1 MSSSFRLR
9 GVRVLVAGAGLAG
22 LSAAH
27 ALEEDGADVTIVE
40 ARQRV
45 GGRVWTMR
53 DGFAHGQHAEGGAD
67 LIEDEQEA
75 VLALARRLHLPTVR
89 ILRGGFGYYGRTATG
104 RFAIQ
109 SGHRAFVLMGQHVAR
124 LVHDYTLAEQR
135 WDSAIAQRLARQSV
149 DAWLRSHRL
158 PAWLRDRYRGLR
170 GLFLAD
176 PEDLSLLALV
186 DFLADDPW
194 SGQPD
199 GVLRIASGN
208 DRLATSLAAR
218 LRARIDL
225 GAVLRRVTQ
234 RGRRVAATIESASG
248 IAEWRGD
255 YLVSTLPASTLR
267 DVSFAPALPDVQTSA
282 IRALRYGAATRML
295 LQFERRFWTRRGRP
309 RAFASSAAHGAVWDG
324 NQHQRGPAGI
334 LSLLAGGRASRE
346 LAEIAQRQGVD
357 EVVQRL
363 SWLGRP
369 SSLLHS
375 RVVRW
380 DRDPWAR
387 GGYAYFD
394 PSFDP
399 RWRDVLA
406 HSAGRVVF
414 AGEHTS
420 VRWQGYMNGAV
431 ESGHRAAAEI
441 AAMAG
446 A

>member
-1 MSSSFRLR
+1 MMTRLR
-9 GVRVLVAGAGLAG
+9 GIRVLVAGAGLAG

-27 ALEEDGADVTIVE
+27 ALEDDGAEVTIVE

-45 GGRVWTMR
+45 GGRVWTIR
-53 DGFAHGQHAEGGAD
+53 DGFARGQHAEGGAD

-109 SGHRAFVLMGQHVAR
+109 SGHRAFVLMGRHIAPLIR
-124 LVHDYTLAEQR
+124 DYKLAEQR
-135 WDSAIAQRLARQSV
+135 WDSAIARRLARQSV

-186 DFLADDPW
+186 DFLAADPW
-194 SGQPD
+194 TGQPD
-199 GVLRIASGN
+199 GMLRIASGN
-208 DRLATSLAAR
+208 DRLATALAER

-234 RGRRVAATIESASG
+234 TRDRVVATIESASG
-248 IAEWRGD
+248 VAEWRGD
-255 YLVSTLPASTLR
+255 YLISALPASTLR
-267 DVSFAPALPDVQTSA
+267 DVSFTPALPDVQATA
-282 IRALRYGAATRML
+282 IGALRYGAATRML

-309 RAFASSAAHGAVWDG
+309 LAFASSAPFGAVWDG
-324 NQHQRGPAGI
+324 NQHQRGRAGI
-334 LSLLAGGRASRE
+334 LSLLAGGSASRE
-346 LAEIAQRQGVD
+346 LAAIAAREGAAG
-357 EVVQRL
+357 VVQRL
-363 SWLGRP
+363 TWLGRP
-369 SSLLHS
+369 SSLLHD
-375 RVVRW
+375 RVIRW
-380 DRDPWAR
+380 DRDPWVG

-406 HSAGRVVF
+406 HPAGRIVF

-420 VRWQGYMNGAV
+420 VRWQGYMNGAIQ
-431 ESGHRAAAEI
+431 SGERAAAEI
-441 AAMAG
+441 AAMQIPS
-446 A
+446 

>member
-1 MSSSFRLR
+1 MKTRLR
-9 GVRVLVAGAGLAG
+9 GLRVLVAGAGLAG
-22 LSAAH
+22 LSAAY

-45 GGRVWTMR
+45 GGRVWTIR
-53 DGFAHGQHAEGGAD
+53 DGFARGQHAEGGAD

-75 VLALARRLHLPTVR
+75 VLALARRLRLPTSR

-109 SGHRAFVLMGQHVAR
+109 SGHRAFVLMGRHIAPSI
-124 LVHDYTLAEQR
+124 HDYKLAEQR
-135 WDSAIAQRLARQSV
+135 WDSAIARRLARQSV

-186 DFLADDPW
+186 DFLAADPW

-199 GVLRIASGN
+199 GMLRITGGN
-208 DRLATSLAAR
+208 DRLATALAER
-218 LRARIDL
+218 LRAPVEL

-234 RGRRVAATIESASG
+234 RGRRVAATIEFAGG

-267 DVSFAPALPDVQTSA
+267 DVTFAPALPDGQAAA

-295 LQFERRFWTRRGRP
+295 LQFDRRFWKRRGRP
-309 RAFASSAAHGAVWDG
+309 LAFASSAAHGAVWDG
-324 NQHQRGPAGI
+324 NEQQRGPAGI
-334 LSLLAGGRASRE
+334 LSLLAGGSASRE
-346 LAEIAQRQGVD
+346 LAEIARRHGVG

-363 SWLGRP
+363 AWLGRP
-369 SSLLHS
+369 SSLLHN

-380 DRDPWAR
+380 DRDPWVR

-399 RWRDVLA
+399 RGRDALA
-406 HSAGRVVF
+406 QPAGRVVF

-420 VRWQGYMNGAV
+420 IRWQGYMNGAI
-431 ESGHRAAAEI
+431 ESGQRAAAEI
-441 AAMAG
+441 AAMQG
-446 A
+446 E